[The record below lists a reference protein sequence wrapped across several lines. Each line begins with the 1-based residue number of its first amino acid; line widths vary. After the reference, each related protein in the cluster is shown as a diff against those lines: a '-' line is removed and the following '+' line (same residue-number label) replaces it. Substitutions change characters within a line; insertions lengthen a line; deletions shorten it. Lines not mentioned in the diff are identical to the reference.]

1 MGQKIVIADDEE
13 HLGYMIKFK
22 LERSGYEV
30 IWKLDGRQALE
41 SIREER
47 PALVILDVMMPGL
60 TGFEVLETLKAD
72 AELKHIPVVM
82 LTARSQES
90 DIVRGLEL
98 GAADYMIKPF
108 RPAELLAR
116 IKRLIQISEPSPP
129 RDG

>member
-1 MGQKIVIADDEE
+1 MGLKIVIADDEE

-72 AELKHIPVVM
+72 AELKDIPVVM